1 MPHADVKYSKD
12 LDIDPVKILQAIEE
26 IIIGKDTGAGAC
38 KGRAYPAEY
47 FNHTHVLITVAML
60 QKPHRDRAF
69 TKSLTE
75 ELEKAVKKHIHQSC
89 AFSLSVEYN
98 LDTYITNQHTV

>member
-1 MPHADVKYSKD
+1 MPHADIKYSSD
-12 LDIDPVKILQAIEE
+12 LKINAEEILQAIEE
-26 IIIGKDTGAGAC
+26 TILGKDTGAGAC
-38 KGRAYPAEY
+38 KGRAYPADQ
-47 FNHTHVLITVAML
+47 FNHTHILVTVALL

-69 TKSLTE
+69 TVSLTE
-75 ELEKAVKKHIHQSC
+75 ELEKAIKVHIHQSC